1 MNTNNINSVLGILA
15 GLAAGA
21 IILGAAGMLLYGINN
36 VIMAVVG

>member
-1 MNTNNINSVLGILA
+1 MNTNNINNVLGILA

-21 IILGAAGMLLYGINN
+21 IIIGAAGLFLYGINN

>member
-1 MNTNNINSVLGILA
+1 MNANNINNVLGILA

-21 IILGAAGMLLYGINN
+21 IISAAGMFLYGINN